1 VSTTDSSGRE
11 CEVKS
16 IDVLLLSRSDV
27 VGLQLSTQQVVQV
40 IEQALVEHAAGTVEM
55 HPKIGV
61 HPTETDPANF
71 IHAMPAYLH
80 GLGACGLKWV
90 GGFVKNRQFDL
101 PNVTGVQIFNDT
113 KTGIPLAIMDCSY
126 LTGLRTAAVSA
137 IAAKYCS
144 RADVKSLALVG
155 CGFEGTMH
163 LRFLTELL
171 PSIQEV
177 RLYDIMQPA
186 SLALQK
192 SASSYFSGDI
202 RVCADTQ
209 SCLDGADVIS
219 TCTNGDV
226 HLIQPQWFH
235 EGAFGVGIE
244 GGCAYTAE
252 ALHLADKFL
261 VDDIPLARYFD
272 DIGRERLTEDGEPD
286 PEFPGG
292 MPEVY
297 ATIGEVVAGKKK
309 GRDNDAERIVAIPIG
324 MSICDIALAQLTF
337 RTAQE
342 RRVGQVF
349 RLA

>member
-1 VSTTDSSGRE
+1 L
-11 CEVKS
+11 KP
-16 IDVLLLSRSDV
+16 IDVLLLSRSEV
-27 VGLQLSTQQVVQV
+27 VGLELTTRQVVHV
-40 IEQALVEHAAGTVEM
+40 VEQALVEHAAGTVEM

-61 HPTETDPANF
+61 HPIETDPANF

-90 GGFVKNRQFDL
+90 AGFAKNRQFDL

-144 RADVKSLALVG
+144 RADAKSLALVG

-177 RLYDIMQPA
+177 RLYDIIPA
-186 SLALQK
+186 SSQALQQT
-192 SASSYFSGDI
+192 ASRSFRGDI
-202 RVCADTQ
+202 RVCANERT
-209 SCLDGADVIS
+209 CLEGADVIS
-219 TCTNGDV
+219 TCTNGDA
-226 HLIQPQWFH
+226 HLIRPEWFR
-235 EGAFGVGIE
+235 EGSFGVGIE

-261 VDDIPLARYFD
+261 VDDIPLAKYFD
-272 DIGRERLTEDGEPD
+272 EISRHRLTEDGQPD

-292 MPEVY
+292 MPQVY
-297 ATIGEVVAGKKK
+297 ATIGEVVSGKKP
-309 GRDNDAERIVAIPIG
+309 GRANDRERIVAIPIG

-337 RTAQE
+337 RAAQE
-342 RRVGQVF
+342 RGVGQVF

>member
-1 VSTTDSSGRE
+1 LDTVISSQKE
-11 CEVKS
+11 TLLKP
-16 IDVLLLSRSDV
+16 INVLLLSRADI
-27 VGLQLSTQQVVQV
+27 VGLDLTPHQVVDV
-40 IEQALVEHAAGTVEM
+40 IKQALVEHAAGTVEM

-101 PNVTGVQIFNDT
+101 PNVTGVQIYNDT

-137 IAAKYCS
+137 VAAQYCS
-144 RADVKSLALVG
+144 RADVESLALVG

-163 LRFLTELL
+163 LRFLTDLL
-171 PSIQEV
+171 PTIREV
-177 RLYDIMQPA
+177 RLYDIFQ
-186 SLALQK
+186 
-192 SASSYFSGDI
+192 SASVALREQASHYFSGNI
-202 RVCADTQ
+202 RVCNDPQ
-209 SCLDGADVIS
+209 SCLEGADVIS

-226 HLIQPQWFH
+226 HIIQPEWFH
-235 EGAFGVGIE
+235 EGSFGVGIE

-261 VDDIPLARYFD
+261 VDDIPLAKYFD
-272 DIGRERLTEDGEPD
+272 DIGRDRLTEDGQPD

-292 MPEVY
+292 MPDVY
-297 ATIGEVVAGKKK
+297 ATIGEVVAGKKQ
-309 GRDNDAERIVAIPIG
+309 GRVSDRERIVAVPIG

-337 RTAQE
+337 RIAQE
-342 RRVGQVF
+342 RGVGQEF